1 MILIALGANLPSPA
15 GPPAETLRRALGAL
29 DDRGARV
36 LKVSRF
42 FRSAAWPPSA
52 QPGFVNAVAA
62 VQWGGSPQA
71 LMQLLLEVEAA
82 FGRVRGDTWAAR
94 PLDLDL
100 LDFEGRTV
108 AEPWLTLPHKHLH
121 ERGFVLAPLVDI
133 APDWRHPALGLTAAA
148 LLAGLDPSRVQQE
161 SLAPL

>member
-29 DDRGARV
+29 DDCGARV

-42 FRSAAWPPSA
+42 FRSAAWPPSE
-52 QPGFVNAVAA
+52 QPGFVNAAAA
-62 VQWGGSPQA
+62 VQWDGTPQA

-82 FGRVRGDTWAAR
+82 FGRARGDIWAAR
-94 PLDLDL
+94 SLDLDL
-100 LDFEGRTV
+100 LDFDGGAV
-108 AEPWLTLPHKHLH
+108 AEPFLTLPHKHLH